1 MKENL
6 SYVLTWNSAFIRYAS
21 SCLSRLYAF
30 QETFPL
36 NKMFETASYRTSR
49 CFTQLS
55 KKTNCAFKLFNC
67 FLFCLH
73 TCDYWINISLCYG
86 VKGTNEHTDHLM
98 VSTYEHQLRVISAMP
113 LFKYLT
119 PKSCE
124 IKDLSSANHGS
135 PTITSGTFLIDY
147 RLNILHTKMNW
158 ETG

>member
-1 MKENL
+1 MELGIYPVCVQLPFPSLCIPRNFSFKQD
-6 SYVLTWNSAFIRYAS
+6 VWN
-21 SCLSRLYAF
+21 
-30 QETFPL
+30 
-36 NKMFETASYRTSR
+36 SR

-135 PTITSGTFLIDY
+135 PTITSGTFLIEY